1 MADDIQNENFQWIPA
16 QMPEI
21 FEDAF
26 AESAFTKG
34 RAREILVTCDGAGTA
49 ADAD

>member
-1 MADDIQNENFQWIPA
+1 MADDIQNDNFQWIPA
-16 QMPEI
+16 QMPQI

-26 AESAFTKG
+26 AESAFTQG
-34 RAREILVTCDGAGTA
+34 SARETLVTCTGAGTA